1 MNARKAKAIRRKSYQ
16 LLYDWIRF
24 ECLSEEE
31 RSTMKPIVDSEVKK
45 DMMSMIPKQTHYFHH
60 GTFYLSAWTLKWV
73 QKKVKRLISKGY
85 TLEEIEYTLLLDK
98 QPKTLMGMGVNTGI
112 QF

>member
-31 RSTMKPIVDSEVKK
+31 RNTMKPVVDSEVKK
-45 DMMSMIPKQTHYFHH
+45 DMMTMIPQQTHYFHQK
-60 GTFYLSAWTLKWV
+60 TLYLSAWTLKWV
-73 QKKVKRLISKGY
+73 QQKVKVLLKKGY
-85 TLEEIEYTLLLDK
+85 KLEDIDYTLLLENK
-98 QPKTLMGMGVNTGI
+98 KEAPSGLGVNTGI

>member
-1 MNARKAKAIRRKSYQ
+1 MNAKTVKQLRKKSYQ

-31 RSTMKPIVDSEVKK
+31 RNTMKPIVDNEVKK
-45 DMMSMIPKQTHYFHH
+45 DMMTMIPKQTHYFHQKTMH
-60 GTFYLSAWTLKWV
+60 LSVWTLKWV
-73 QKKVKRLISKGY
+73 QKKLKVLVKEGHRLEDIDY
-85 TLEEIEYTLLLDK
+85 TMLLEK
-98 QPKTLMGMGVNTGI
+98 QKPTSGSGVNTGI